1 MKVTL
6 KIMGRIS
13 LTSMTFMMH
22 AAIPGYC
29 TQIVYMNRVEQ
40 VHNKCMKLRRNLTKS
55 KKLVLAVAVG

>member
-1 MKVTL
+1 
-6 KIMGRIS
+6 
-13 LTSMTFMMH
+13 MTFMMH

-29 TQIVYMNRVEQ
+29 TQVVYMNRVEQ